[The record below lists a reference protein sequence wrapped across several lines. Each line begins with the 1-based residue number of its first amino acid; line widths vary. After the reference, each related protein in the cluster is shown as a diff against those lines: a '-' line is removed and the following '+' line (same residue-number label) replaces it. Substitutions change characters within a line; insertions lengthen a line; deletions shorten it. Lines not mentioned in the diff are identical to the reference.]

1 MESNHGMKG
10 GPDGVL
16 RRRLAVPLAVL
27 AALTLSTMMCLS
39 LGGGSSGG
47 TESGQD
53 VAATVEA
60 LQAELANAQATAAA
74 AGVEVPPTA
83 AQPAGGEP
91 TQEPAAVAPGA
102 KVEDSFDTDAG
113 TFALGEG
120 IQLQNG
126 GLLLGPFE
134 QCAEDVAAFDSPI
147 DCNAVCLTCGANL
160 TNYHM
165 QTDISFAEGLSDKQ
179 WGVILR
185 FADEDGDGLLD
196 REDYLLVI
204 GFDVYDNAWSIFYH
218 VPDALAPWY
227 HVKSGKA
234 GLRGQNLPNRFEATA
249 SKNGR
254 MIEIRLNDKRLVLL
268 TADAPQPGETLIKD
282 WAESGA
288 VGFVDL
294 GRRVQARYD
303 NFVLEPLP

>member
-1 MESNHGMKG
+1 
-10 GPDGVL
+10 L
-16 RRRLAVPLAVL
+16 
-27 AALTLSTMMCLS
+27 LSREP
-39 LGGGSSGG
+39 
-47 TESGQD
+47 TEQI
-53 VAATVEA
+53 
-60 LQAELANAQATAAA
+60 AAA
-74 AGVEVPPTA
+74 P
-83 AQPAGGEP
+83 GE
-91 TQEPAAVAPGA
+91 
-102 KVEDSFDTDAG
+102 KVEDGFDSDIG
-113 TFALGEG
+113 TFALAEG
-120 IQLQNG
+120 VQVQDGALI
-126 GLLLGPFE
+126 LGPFD

-147 DCNAVCLTCGANL
+147 DCNAVCLTCGASL

-165 QTDISFAEGLSDKQ
+165 QADISFAEGLSDKQ

-185 FADEDGDGLLD
+185 FVDEDGDGLLD

-218 VPDALAPWY
+218 IPDALAPWF

-249 SKNGR
+249 SDGGR
-254 MIEIRLNDKRLVLL
+254 MIEVRLNDKRLVLL

-288 VGFVDL
+288 VGFVAL

-303 NFVLEPLP
+303 NFVLEPMP